1 MRVMIRNE
9 LCFLGV
15 RFKDRL
21 RLEIHR
27 KKTSEGRFVVERLIF
42 N

>member
-9 LCFLGV
+9 LCLLGV

-21 RLEIHR
+21 RLEMNR
-27 KKTSEGRFVVERLIF
+27 KKTPERRFVVERLVFI
-42 N
+42 